1 MSLKALQ
8 GFVRIV
14 ELDSFSEAADALF
27 LSQSALSQQI
37 RALEAQLKVQLFR
50 HARPRG
56 GADSGRMNFI
66 QRQSSCWNYTM
77 MQ

>member
-37 RALEAQLKVQLFR
+37 RALEAQLKVQLFQ
-50 HARPRG
+50 HAQRPG
-56 GADSGRMNFI
+56 GADSGRMGI
-66 QRQSSCWNYTM
+66 LSKGKATAGIIR
-77 MQ
+77 

>member
-37 RALEAQLKVQLFR
+37 RVLEAQLKVQLFQ
-50 HARPRG
+50 HAQRRVVLTQDG
-56 GADSGRMNFI
+56 NFI
-66 QRQSSCWNYTM
+66 QRQSNCWNYTR

>member
-14 ELDSFSEAADALF
+14 ELDSFSEAAEALF

-37 RALEAQLKVQLFR
+37 RVLEAQLKVQLFQ
-50 HARPRG
+50 HAQRPG
-56 GADSGRMNFI
+56 WLADSGRMGI
-66 QRQSSCWNYTM
+66 LSKGKATAGIVR
-77 MQ
+77 